1 MTNLGSLGLLLFCTA
16 TDGANLRLCEHALA
30 RAETLGIKCQLLNI
44 ATVKLPLFVSFEG
57 EKPDPE
63 IMDPLIETFTQATG
77 FFFAAPEYN
86 GLIPPSLVNLITW
99 LSIEGD
105 DFRAMFN
112 NKPAVIG
119 THSGGPGNKALM
131 AMRMQFS
138 HLGVNV
144 LGRELAAKNGEDVA
158 ESSIDDVL
166 KRLQPML

>member
-77 FFFAAPEYN
+77 FFF
-86 GLIPPSLVNLITW
+86 LRSRIQ
-99 LSIEGD
+99 
-105 DFRAMFN
+105 RADSTFISQ
-112 NKPAVIG
+112 P
-119 THSGGPGNKALM
+119 HY
-131 AMRMQFS
+131 
-138 HLGVNV
+138 
-144 LGRELAAKNGEDVA
+144 LAFH
-158 ESSIDDVL
+158 
-166 KRLQPML
+166 